1 VARSARRQRILAIRV
16 ALGASTRQLI
26 GVALAESALITA
38 ATVCGGVAVAYAN
51 QPTAFNS

>member
-38 ATVCGGVAVAYAN
+38 AAVCGGVAVAYAN